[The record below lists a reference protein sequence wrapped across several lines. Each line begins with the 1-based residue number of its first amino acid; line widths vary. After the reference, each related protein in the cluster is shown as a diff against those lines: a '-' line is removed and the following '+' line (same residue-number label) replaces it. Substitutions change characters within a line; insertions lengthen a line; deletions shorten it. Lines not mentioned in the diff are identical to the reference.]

1 MIDSEESK
9 MKKVIIIVLVVLLA
23 VAAATGG
30 FLWYRDAHIF
40 VEDAVYAKNSEILDL
55 RGQDISLEHY
65 NSVHSQLPDT
75 EIFWD
80 VPFQGTKY
88 ANDITEMAISD
99 LTEEDMVLLE
109 YFPNLTKIDATGCE
123 NYVLLESLAAL
134 RPECQVIYQVNLG
147 NTAVSPDHIA
157 LTLSAGSFDF
167 DTLLENLK
175 HLPLLTELS
184 FPKTDL
190 TLEQI
195 DAVSAAYEGITVSYT
210 VDIAGQELSPEVTE
224 IDLSQLTSD
233 QIEAVSQKIPMLPNL
248 TSVELMTAEGTSS
261 LSLADV
267 KALNAA
273 APDAVFHYT
282 FDFYGYTIST
292 TDAEV
297 HIKNKRIG
305 DEGVEEVRQVL
316 DIMENCD
323 RFVLEYCSISNEV
336 MAQLREDYRDTTKVV
351 WRVVFG
357 KGSCLTDS
365 EVIRT
370 TYNLTAKNCQDLIYC
385 EDARY
390 MDLGHNEDLTTVEF
404 VAGMPNLEM
413 IIVSGAPIKDLTPF
427 ENCKNLRILEIA
439 FCHYI
444 EDISPLAACENLTML
459 NIGYTQVTDLSVL
472 DDKAMELL
480 CLDGS
485 KVGAE
490 ERARFSELQPDC
502 WLTYGDK
509 QPYGRGWRY
518 DKEDKPLEWYSNIID
533 VFGYPEPMNNGGWYL
548 DE

>member
-1 MIDSEESK
+1 
-9 MKKVIIIVLVVLLA
+9 MKKVIIIILVVLLA

-65 NSVHSQLPDT
+65 NSVHSQLPHT

-147 NTAVSPDHIA
+147 NTAVSPDHTA
-157 LTLSAGSFDF
+157 LSLSAGSFDF

-210 VDIAGQELSPEVTE
+210 VDIAGQELPPEVTE